1 MNRLFFRFFVLVMLS
16 ISAAAF
22 SVYFAINRMF
32 GDPIGSIARN
42 QAAAQQIYDRA
53 GWK

>member
-1 MNRLFFRFFVLVMLS
+1 VQGNPELAALGEFRKD
-16 ISAAAF
+16 
-22 SVYFAINRMF
+22 SVNVTLL
-32 GDPIGSIARN
+32 GRN